1 MNKLMKV
8 IRELFAPKDMCQ
20 GTPWK
25 RIAEFAFPM
34 LIGNF
39 AQQLYSTVDAIVVGN
54 SKWGYNGLAAVGNAT
69 PVVNLLL
76 ALFVGISTGAGI
88 LVSQYFG
95 AKDKENLSKT
105 IGNCISITAIA
116 CVIIMVVG
124 PLMTSPMLK
133 AMGTLPE
140 LYDESKAYLDITFIG
155 ISGFFFYNIFSGAL
169 RGLGDSITALLFLIL
184 TSLINIVLDILFV
197 DSMGVAGV
205 ALATIIAQVISAVLC
220 LWKLLCMRDL
230 FVINKASMKMDRKV
244 LGGIVKLGLPSGITQ
259 AVFSI
264 AMMAVQGLV
273 NGFND
278 AMFVACNVMV
288 MRVDG
293 YAMLPNFSFGQ
304 AMGTYAGQNV
314 GAKRID
320 RLASGNRQGL
330 IMALVTALVLTPL
343 VLLGGPF
350 LMGLFTKE
358 TALIDMA
365 MGMMYILAVGYV
377 AMAVTQVLSG
387 TMRGAGDTMTPMWV
401 SFATTVL
408 LRVPLAYVLVAL
420 AKNAGAQVLM
430 QEKMVFVSL
439 LCTWVLGAAITSFLY
454 IKGTWKKK
462 QVRAIE
468 LELQNAAK

>member
-1 MNKLMKV
+1 MAKLMKA

-39 AQQLYSTVDAIVVGN
+39 AQQLYSTVDAIVVGK
-54 SKWGYNGLAAVGNAT
+54 SKWGYNGLAAVGNAG

-95 AKDKENLSKT
+95 AKDKEKLSKT
-105 IGNCISITAIA
+105 IGNCITITAIA

-124 PLMTSPMLK
+124 PLLTGPMLK

-140 LYDESKAYLDITFIG
+140 LYEDSKAYLDITFIG
-155 ISGFFFYNIFSGAL
+155 IAGFFFYNIFSGAL
-169 RGLGDSITALLFLIL
+169 RGLGDSISALLFLIV
-184 TSLINIVLDILFV
+184 TSAINIVLDLVFV

-205 ALATIIAQVISAVLC
+205 ALATIIAQVVSAALC
-220 LWKLLCMRDL
+220 LWKLLKMKNL
-230 FVINKASMKMDRKV
+230 FTIDKAAMKIDKKV
-244 LGGIVKLGLPSGITQ
+244 LGDIAKLGLPSGITQ
-259 AVFSI
+259 AIFSV
-264 AMMAVQGLV
+264 AMMAVQGLI
-273 NGFND
+273 NGFED

-304 AMGTYAGQNV
+304 AMGTFAGQNV

-350 LMGLFTKE
+350 LMGLFTDE
-358 TALIDMA
+358 AALIDMS

-387 TMRGAGDTMTPMWV
+387 TMRGAGDTMTPMWI

-408 LRVPLAYVLVAL
+408 LRVPLAYVLVAI
-420 AKNAGAQVLM
+420 AKNMGAEKLM
-430 QEKMVFVSL
+430 QERMVFVSL
-439 LCTWVLGAAITSFLY
+439 LITWLLGAAITGILY
-454 IKGTWKKK
+454 LRGGWKKK

-468 LELQNAAK
+468 IELQQATK

>member
-1 MNKLMKV
+1 MNKLMKM

-105 IGNCISITAIA
+105 IGNCISITAVA
-116 CVIIMVVG
+116 CAVIMVVG
-124 PLMTSPMLK
+124 PLMTGPMLK

-140 LYDESKAYLDITFIG
+140 LYDDSKAYLDITFIG
-155 ISGFFFYNIFSGAL
+155 IAGFFFYNIFSGAL
-169 RGLGDSITALLFLIL
+169 RGLGDSISALLFLIV
-184 TSLINIVLDILFV
+184 TSVINIVLDILFV
-197 DSMGVAGV
+197 DKMGVAGV

-220 LWKLLCMRDL
+220 LWKLLCMKEL

-320 RLASGNRQGL
+320 RLASGNKQGL
-330 IMALVTALVLTPL
+330 IMALITALVLTPL

-408 LRVPLAYVLVAL
+408 LRVPLAYALVAI
-420 AKNAGAQVLM
+420 AKNMGAAVLM

>member
-1 MNKLMKV
+1 MASFSKTIKN
-8 IRELFAPKDMCQ
+8 LFAPKDMCQ

-39 AQQLYSTVDAIVVGN
+39 AQQLYSTVDAIVVGK
-54 SKWGYNGLAAVGNAT
+54 SKWGYNGLAAVGNAG
-69 PVVNLLL
+69 PVINLLL

-95 AKDKENLSKT
+95 ARDKEKLSKT
-105 IGNCISITAIA
+105 IGNCISVTTVA
-116 CVIIMVVG
+116 CLIIMIAG
-124 PLMTSPMLK
+124 PLLTGPMLT

-140 LYDESKAYLDITFIG
+140 LYKDSKAYLDITFIG

-169 RGLGDSITALLFLIL
+169 RGLGDSISALLFLMV
-184 TSLINIVLDILFV
+184 TSVTNIVLDLLFV

-205 ALATIIAQVISAVLC
+205 ALATIIAQLVSAALC
-220 LWKLLCMRDL
+220 LWKLLKMRDL
-230 FVINKASMKMDRKV
+230 FTIDKASMKMDGKM
-244 LGGIVKLGLPSGITQ
+244 LKDIAKLGLPSGITQ
-259 AVFSI
+259 AIFSV
-264 AMMAVQGLV
+264 AMMVVQSLI
-273 NGFND
+273 NGFED

-304 AMGTYAGQNV
+304 AMGTYAGQNI

-320 RLASGNRQGL
+320 RLASGNKQGL
-330 IMALVTALVLTPL
+330 IMALLTAVVLTPL

-350 LMGLFTKE
+350 LMSLFTNEAK
-358 TALIDMA
+358 LIDMS

-377 AMAVTQVLSG
+377 AMSVTQVLSG
-387 TMRGAGDTMTPMWV
+387 TMRGAGDTMTPMWI
-401 SFATTVL
+401 SFLTTVAI
-408 LRVPLAYVLVAL
+408 RVPLAYGLVHI
-420 AKNAGAQVLM
+420 AKNAGAELLT

-439 LCTWVLGAAITSFLY
+439 LCTWLLGAAVTAVVY
-454 IKGTWKKK
+454 VKGGWKKK

-468 LELQNAAK
+468 IELQQATK